1 MRVSVVVPFGA
12 DLATPEGQHRAQVW
26 AYCKGMWAHLME
38 RGVIDELIVET
49 DPLWRRCT
57 NEPGHFDQPC
67 ESRHPWSTARAL
79 RVAVPKCTGDVVFQY
94 GADHLPDESVIRN
107 TVRLLTGMGDGEGYV
122 HWVSLYRDVQ
132 YATEQSTKALLRG
145 TLWRSDLEWGAT
157 SGRCIGMWAW
167 RREVWEET
175 GGVDPRFVGW
185 GYGDDAFTDV
195 LTAAYGPSPAP
206 PGHFLRELWHPA
218 GYRDASAHNPNQRLY
233 AQEYLP
239 IKGNAAA
246 LLALKEKWA

>member
-1 MRVSVVVPFGA
+1 MAMKVSVVIPFGA
-12 DLATPEGQHRAQVW
+12 DLSTKEGQHRAQVW
-26 AYCKGMWAHLME
+26 HYCRTMWQQLMLQ
-38 RGVIDELIVET
+38 GVIHELIVEP
-49 DPLWRRCT
+49 DPLMDA
-57 NEPGHFDQPC
+57 NVNGAPVL
-67 ESRHPWSTARAL
+67 WSTARAL

-94 GADHLPDESVIRN
+94 GADHLPDEGVIVQARDIMSKP
-107 TVRLLTGMGDGEGYV
+107 GG
-122 HWVSLYRDVQ
+122 HPWVSLYRDVK
-132 YATEQSTKALLRG
+132 YATEESTKALLRG
-145 TLWRSDLEWGAT
+145 EIWRSDLEWGAT

-195 LTAAYGPSPAP
+195 LTAAYGPSPAE

-218 GYRDASAHNPNQRLY
+218 GYRDASARNPNQQLY
-233 AQEYLP
+233 MTEYVP

-246 LLALKEKWA
+246 LLAMKERWA